1 MVGFIILLAWTVIG
15 SREYIVVASRDART
29 AGIAQ
34 PGIDIGALAARL
46 HVAGVGHI
54 LFGYLEGQRTR
65 LPDVAWLG
73 RHGNVLVT
81 LPRLDLVDF
90 AQLLGFSHILQH
102 LGDSQD
108 VDVGSVK
115 GKEIV
120 EVISDLTTLFFL
132 AIFFKYVKPPILS
145 LVCASQV
152 CPRMY

>member
-102 LGDSQD
+102 LCDSQD
-108 VDVGSVK
+108 VDVGTVK
-115 GKEIV
+115 GEENEEI
-120 EVISDLTTLFFL
+120 ISDLRTFFL
-132 AIFFKYVKPPILS
+132 VIFFKYVKPPILS
-145 LVCASQV
+145 LVCVRQD